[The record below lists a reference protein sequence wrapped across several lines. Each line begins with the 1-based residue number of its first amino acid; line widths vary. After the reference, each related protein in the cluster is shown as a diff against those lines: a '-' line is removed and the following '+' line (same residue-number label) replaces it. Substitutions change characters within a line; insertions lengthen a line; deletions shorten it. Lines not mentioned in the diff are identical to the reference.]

1 MFLEL
6 IATFTAALGA
16 AGLVLLLNKLTGSRL
31 PKWVMPVAAGLTMI
45 AYTIWSEY
53 SWAERTAAELPP
65 GMVVVKRI
73 EQRAIWKPWT
83 YIQPQVKALVVLD
96 HAGMKTRP
104 QHPQIKLADLYVFAR
119 WRRTS
124 VVPQLLDCARDM
136 RADVS
141 DAALADPTQ
150 ADWRPITGDDKVLDA
165 ACAPLPP
172 DQGQNQGQD
181 RDDAPQPDMADGT

>member
-16 AGLVLLLNKLTGSRL
+16 AGLVLLINKLTGGRL

-45 AYTIWSEY
+45 AYAVWSEY
-53 SWAERTAAELPP
+53 SWADRTQAELPT

-73 EQRAIWKPWT
+73 EQQVFWKPWT
-83 YIQPQVKALVVLD
+83 YIKPQVAALAVLD

-104 QHPQIKLADLYVFAR
+104 ENTDIKLADLYVFAR
-119 WRRTS
+119 WRRTA
-124 VVPQLLDCARDM
+124 VVPQFLDCARGM

-141 DAALADPTQ
+141 DAALADPTKAQ
-150 ADWRPITGDDKVLDA
+150 WRPVAADDKVLEV
-165 ACAPLPP
+165 ACAPLAA
-172 DQGQNQGQD
+172 NS
-181 RDDAPQPDMADGT
+181 QPDRADDG